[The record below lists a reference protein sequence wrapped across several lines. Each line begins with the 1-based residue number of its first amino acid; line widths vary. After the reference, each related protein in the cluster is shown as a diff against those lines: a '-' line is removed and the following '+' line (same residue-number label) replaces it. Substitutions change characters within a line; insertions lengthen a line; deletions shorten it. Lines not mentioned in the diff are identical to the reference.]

1 MATLSNIALAGG
13 GPDEGNT
20 PQNKINDVPHGYKLV
35 KVDAECKEKDPC
47 QKEKDEIAKLKKE
60 LEQQR
65 KDNTELRKA
74 LAEADEPIDCPA
86 PIVKTKEVK
95 IPVDRIVEKPVEKIV
110 TKETVRRDISIGAM
124 VAYSQ
129 DGIETEEKNP
139 DGTIKDALTYRSVI
153 GGPYITIPIGDK
165 FEIGAFG
172 MFGGVNQ
179 TFGAKV
185 GVSL

>member
-1 MATLSNIALAGG
+1 MKKLLLIALLSTKALAGG
-13 GPDEGNT
+13 GPDEGQ

-35 KVDAECKEKDPC
+35 KVDADCKEKDPC

-60 LEQQR
+60 IA
-65 KDNTELRKA
+65 ELRKA
-74 LAEADEPIDCPA
+74 LAEADEPIDCPE
-86 PIVKTKEVK
+86 PKTIVKTKEVK
-95 IPVDRIVEKPVEKIV
+95 VPVDRIVEKPVEKIV

-129 DGIETEEKNP
+129 DGIETEEVNP
-139 DGTIKDALTYRSVI
+139 DGSAKDALTYRSVI
-153 GGPYITIPIGDK
+153 GGPYITLPIGDK

-179 TFGAKV
+179 TFGAKL